1 MNKKIIIGIVAV
13 LIVGL
18 SGWKIWTDNSSS
30 EETKDTQVYNSEIS
44 AEKENDN
51 IGNNKSKN
59 KKSIYPNNDADKNS
73 SSDENNNKNESTENK
88 NKSDMEDKK
97 SSQYSTSNN
106 EISQVNS
113 SKISLPYKVGTTELE
128 ITKIQKYSGKF
139 VEDGS
144 DKEVSNILALI
155 VKNTSNKDLQYGQII
170 LSTDTNDNVEFNI
183 TNLPAK
189 SSAIVLE
196 STGSIPYTKNLSY
209 KNSTYASVNSLPMDT
224 KKIKV
229 TTETESGIIEQTAS
243 VVYSEQ
249 SPVLEELKL
258 YYWGHDSSMNYYN
271 RVFDLTDKT
280 QLQNTITFNPNYEY
294 TFTVKMSNR
303 EKINNLYVTST
314 RNGTVKYLKAE
325 WNNTKGC
332 YVTSGKF
339 DGSNSSLRKCMC
351 LYIQLSSQS
360 SVT

>member
-18 SGWKIWTDNSSS
+18 GGWKIWTDNSSS

-59 KKSIYPNNDADKNS
+59 KKSTYPNNDADKNS

-229 TTETESGIIEQTAS
+229 TTENNSITIDNISG
-243 VVYSEQ
+243 
-249 SPVLEELKL
+249 K
-258 YYWGHDSSMNYYN
+258 
-271 RVFDLTDKT
+271 DL
-280 QLQNTITFNPNYEY
+280 
-294 TFTVKMSNR
+294 
-303 EKINNLYVTST
+303 
-314 RNGTVKYLKAE
+314 GTV
-325 WNNTKGC
+325 
-332 YVTSGKF
+332 YVYYKNKK
-339 DGSNSSLRKCMC
+339 NSSYLGGITYRVKFENVEKDVKLTTKTNHFTEKNSEILM
-351 LYIQLSSQS
+351 
-360 SVT
+360 VETEK

>member
-1 MNKKIIIGIVAV
+1 MSKKIIIGIIAV

-18 SGWKIWTDNSSS
+18 GGWKIWTDNSSS

-209 KNSTYASVNSLPMDT
+209 KNSTYASVDSLPMDT
-224 KKIKV
+224 KKVKV
-229 TTETESGIIEQTAS
+229 TKENNSITIDNISGKDLGTVYVYYKNKKNSSYLGGITYRAKFENVEKDAKLTTKTNHFTEKNSEILMVETE
-243 VVYSEQ
+243 
-249 SPVLEELKL
+249 K
-258 YYWGHDSSMNYYN
+258 
-271 RVFDLTDKT
+271 
-280 QLQNTITFNPNYEY
+280 
-294 TFTVKMSNR
+294 
-303 EKINNLYVTST
+303 
-314 RNGTVKYLKAE
+314 
-325 WNNTKGC
+325 
-332 YVTSGKF
+332 
-339 DGSNSSLRKCMC
+339 
-351 LYIQLSSQS
+351 
-360 SVT
+360 